1 MTGGLPTLKM
11 GRPESRAIN
20 RRYQLMIGQTLS
32 HYRVVEKLGGGG
44 MGVVYKAED
53 TRLRRFVA
61 LKFLPD
67 DVAKDPQAL
76 SRFRREAQAASA
88 LNHPN
93 ICTIY
98 DIGEESGQAFIA
110 MEYLEGSTL
119 KHLIEG
125 RPLKT
130 SQLLDLG
137 IQIADALDA
146 AHTGGI
152 VHRDIKPANIFVTQ
166 RGQAKV
172 LDFGLAKLTPQSG
185 QPVDASAATIGASN
199 VISADQ
205 LTSPGTAMGTIGYMS
220 PEQARGEPLDARTDL
235 FSFGVVLYE
244 MSTGQ
249 QPFSGATSAVIF
261 EAILN
266 KTPLSPAQLNPGL
279 PVQMGAILGKALEKD
294 RDLRCQSAAE
304 LRADL
309 KRLKRDSDSSR
320 AGASGVVAVVPS
332 EVNSKEKKSGSDSET
347 APKRGRLF
355 PIFVACGFLL
365 TLAIGL
371 FLGKRIWESSA
382 VSAPLYHEIT
392 FRRGE
397 IRSAR
402 FAPDGQT
409 ILYSAAWQGNPVE
422 TFSARQGMVESRSL
436 GLGRAEL
443 LAISSKGEMALSLG
457 SHPVGTWI
465 NVGTLARAPLAGGAP
480 RPVLENIE
488 WADWSPDGSN
498 LAVVRNVAGRDR
510 LEYPVGKILYETSGG
525 WISYPRVSPKGDFVA
540 FMDHPNQGDDG
551 GSVAI
556 VDLSGKKTE
565 LTRQWY
571 GTQGLAWLP
580 DGKEIWFTAS
590 ELGLFHYI
598 TAVNLSGKQRLV
610 TRVPG
615 SLVMFDIWRDG
626 RVLLARADRRREVM
640 ALSEGAPKERDLS
653 WLDYSYPAD
662 LSADGKTLLF
672 DEEGIGGGVQYGD
685 VQDLTYA
692 VYIRATDGTPAI
704 RLGEGGAT
712 ALSPDQKWVI
722 TATPTSPEQ
731 LRLLPT
737 GAGDT
742 QSLTNDS
749 INHQWVRWFPDGKR
763 FVFGGNEPSHGVR
776 LYAQDTSGGKP
787 QAISPEGV
795 DAQAFA
801 VSPDGLSVVGI
812 GPDQKGYI
820 FSPSGADPKLVNG
833 MEPGDIPINWSQDS
847 HSIYLYRSGEV
858 PAKVYRLDLAT
869 GKRVVWKEI
878 APLDPTGVS
887 TIGPILITPDGKTYV
902 YGFHRTLGD
911 LYLVEGLK

>member
-1 MTGGLPTLKM
+1 
-11 GRPESRAIN
+11 
-20 RRYQLMIGQTLS
+20 MIGQTIS
-32 HYRVVEKLGGGG
+32 HYRIVERLGGGG

-53 TRLRRFVA
+53 TRLHRFVA
-61 LKFLPD
+61 LKFLPE
-67 DVAKDPQAL
+67 DVAKDAQAL
-76 SRFRREAQAASA
+76 SRFQREAQAASA

-98 DIGEESGQAFIA
+98 DIGEQDGKAFIA

-119 KHLIEG
+119 KHKIEG
-125 RPLKT
+125 RALKIE
-130 SQLLDLG
+130 QLLELG

-152 VHRDIKPANIFVTQ
+152 VHRDIKPANVFVTP

-172 LDFGLAKLTPQSG
+172 LDFGLAKLTPQG
-185 QPVDASAATIGASN
+185 NLIDPSAGATRTA
-199 VISADQ
+199 ISVDQ
-205 LTSPGTAMGTIGYMS
+205 LTTPGAAMGTISYMS
-220 PEQARGEPLDARTDL
+220 PEQARGETLDHRTDL

-244 MSTGQ
+244 MATGRQ
-249 QPFSGATSAVIF
+249 AFSGTTSAVVF

-266 KTPLSPAQLNPGL
+266 KVPIPSVQLNPGL
-279 PVQMGAILGKALEKD
+279 PAQLEIILNKALEKD
-294 RDLRCQSAAE
+294 RELRCQSAAE
-304 LRADL
+304 IRADL
-309 KRLKRDSDSSR
+309 KRLKRDVDSSR
-320 AGASGVVAVVPS
+320 SGTSGVVSTVAAEKS
-332 EVNSKEKKSGSDSET
+332 IREKEGPPQ
-347 APKRGRLF
+347 ARNRILPV
-355 PIFVACGFLL
+355 IFCLGFLVA
-365 TLAIGL
+365 LAIGL
-371 FLGKRIWESSA
+371 LAGKRLWGSSA
-382 VSAPLYHEIT
+382 ASAPLYHEIT

-480 RPVLENIE
+480 RPVLEDVE

-498 LAVVRNVAGRDR
+498 LAVVRNVGGRDR
-510 LEYPVGKILYETSGG
+510 LEYPIGKVLYETSGG
-525 WISYPRVSPKGDFVA
+525 WISYPRVSPKGDVVA

-551 GSVAI
+551 GSVAV
-556 VDLSGKKTE
+556 VDVAGHKTE
-565 LTRQWY
+565 LTREWY
-571 GTQGLAWLP
+571 GTQGLAWSP
-580 DGKEIWFTAS
+580 DGNEVWFTAS

-598 TAVNLSGKQRLV
+598 TAVDLSGKHRLV

-615 SLVMFDIWRDG
+615 SLVIFDIWRDG

-640 ALSEGAPKERDLS
+640 GVDPGATKERDLS

-685 VQDLTYA
+685 AQDLTYA
-692 VYIRATDGTPAI
+692 VYIRNTDGTPAI
-704 RLGEGGAT
+704 RLGEGGAS

-722 TATPTSPEQ
+722 VVTPIAPGQ

-737 GAGDT
+737 GAGET
-742 QSLTNDS
+742 QSLTTDT
-749 INHQWVRWFPDGKR
+749 INHQWARWFPDGKR
-763 FVFGGNEPSHGVR
+763 FVFSGNEPGRGVR
-776 LYAQDTSGGKP
+776 FYVEDISGGKP
-787 QAISPEGV
+787 KAISPEGV
-795 DAQAFA
+795 DAQNFA
-801 VSPDGLSVVGI
+801 ISPDGQMIVGI
-812 GPDQKGYI
+812 GPDQKGYLYPAAGGEPRPV
-820 FSPSGADPKLVNG
+820 SG
-833 MEPGDIPINWSQDS
+833 MEPGDIPINWSQDAR
-847 HSIYLYRSGEV
+847 SIYLCRTGEV
-858 PAKVYRLDLAT
+858 PAKVYRLELAT
-869 GKRVVWKEI
+869 GKKTVWKQI

-887 TIGPILITPDGKTYV
+887 TIGPILMTPDGKTYV

>member
-1 MTGGLPTLKM
+1 M
-11 GRPESRAIN
+11 SDQI
-20 RRYQLMIGQTLS
+20 IS
-32 HYRVVEKLGGGG
+32 HYRILEKLGGGG
-44 MGVVYKAED
+44 MGVVFKAED
-53 TRLRRFVA
+53 TRLKRFVA

-67 DVAKDPQAL
+67 DVARDPQAL
-76 SRFRREAQAASA
+76 SRFQREAQAASA
-88 LNHPN
+88 LNHPS

-98 DIGEESGQAFIA
+98 DIGNENGQAFIA
-110 MEYLEGSTL
+110 MEYLEGTTL
-119 KHLIEG
+119 KHMIEG

-130 SQLLDLG
+130 AQLLDLG
-137 IQIADALDA
+137 IQISDALDA

-152 VHRDIKPANIFVTQ
+152 VHRDIKPANIFVTL

-172 LDFGLAKLTPQSG
+172 LDFGLAKLTLHSPL
-185 QPVDASAATIGASN
+185 VDGSAATVGSP
-199 VISADQ
+199 VSADQ
-205 LTSPGTAMGTIGYMS
+205 LTTPGTAMGTIGYMS
-220 PEQARGEPLDARTDL
+220 PEQARGEQLDARSDL

-244 MSTGQ
+244 MATGR
-249 QPFSGATSAVIF
+249 QPFSGATSAVVF
-261 EAILN
+261 DAILN
-266 KTPLSPAQLNPGL
+266 KVPLPPVQLNPGL
-279 PVQMGAILGKALEKD
+279 PAQIESILNKALEKD

-309 KRLKRDSDSSR
+309 KRLKRDADSSR
-320 AGASGVVAVVPS
+320 AGRTSELAVSPAVAVPGVAAAA
-332 EVNSKEKKSGSDSET
+332 NAGSSRSVAAVAKDASET
-347 APKRGRLF
+347 APREDARKSGLAAVLVACAVLVALALG
-355 PIFVACGFLL
+355 FVAGRRLWLSSFWP
-365 TLAIGL
+365 
-371 FLGKRIWESSA
+371 LGTI
-382 VSAPLYHEIT
+382 SAPLYHEIT

-436 GLGRAEL
+436 GLGRTEL

-480 RPVLENIE
+480 RPVLEDVE
-488 WADWSPDGSN
+488 WADWSPDGNN
-498 LAVVRNVAGRDR
+498 LAVVRNVGGRDR
-510 LEYPVGKILYETSGG
+510 LEYPIGKVLYETTGG
-525 WISYPRVSPKGDFVA
+525 WISYPRVSPNGDYVA

-551 GSVAI
+551 GLIAV
-556 VDLSGKKTE
+556 VDEAGKKTD
-565 LTRQWY
+565 LTREWY
-571 GTQGLAWLP
+571 GTQGLAWSP
-580 DGKEIWFTAS
+580 DGQEVWFTAS

-598 TAVNLSGKQRLV
+598 TAVTLTGKQRLV

-615 SLVMFDIWRDG
+615 SLVVFDIWKDG

-640 ALSEGAPKERDLS
+640 AMEAGQTKERDLS

-662 LSADGKTLLF
+662 LSTDGKMLLF

-692 VYIRATDGTPAI
+692 VYVRNTDGSPAI
-704 RLGEGGAT
+704 RLGEGSAT

-722 TATPTSPEQ
+722 IATPSSPEQ

-737 GAGDT
+737 GAGET

-763 FVFGGNEPSHGVR
+763 FAFAGNEKERGVR
-776 LYAQDTSGGKP
+776 LYTQDIAGGKP
-787 QAISPEGV
+787 KAISPEGV

-801 VSPDGLSVVGI
+801 VSPDGQFVVGI
-812 GPDQKGYI
+812 GPDQKGYL
-820 FSPSGADPKLVNG
+820 FSATGGDARPVNG
-833 MEPGDIPINWSQDS
+833 IEAGDIPITWSQDGR
-847 HSIYLYRSGEV
+847 SIYLYRSGEV
-858 PAKVYRLDLAT
+858 PAKVYRLELAT
-869 GKRVVWKEI
+869 GKRTVWKQI

-887 TIGPILITPDGKTYV
+887 TIGPILMTPDGKTYV

>member
-1 MTGGLPTLKM
+1 
-11 GRPESRAIN
+11 
-20 RRYQLMIGQTLS
+20 MIGQTIS
-32 HYRVVEKLGGGG
+32 HYRIVEKLGGGG

-53 TRLRRFVA
+53 TRLHRFVA

-67 DVAKDPQAL
+67 DVARDPQAL
-76 SRFRREAQAASA
+76 SRFQREAQAASA

-98 DIGEESGQAFIA
+98 DIGQENGLAFIA
-110 MEYLEGSTL
+110 MEYLDGTTL
-119 KHLIEG
+119 KHMVEG

-130 SQLLDLG
+130 AQLLELG
-137 IQIADALDA
+137 IQISDALDA
-146 AHTGGI
+146 AHSGGI

-166 RGQAKV
+166 RGQAKI
-172 LDFGLAKLTPQSG
+172 LDFGLAKLTPQGSHA
-185 QPVDASAATIGASN
+185 VDGSAATVGTPTAVSP
-199 VISADQ
+199 DQ
-205 LTSPGTAMGTIGYMS
+205 LTTPGTAMGTIGYMS
-220 PEQARGEPLDARTDL
+220 PEQARGEALDQRTDL

-244 MSTGQ
+244 MATGK
-249 QPFSGATSAVIF
+249 QPFSGATSAIIF

-266 KTPLSPAQLNPGL
+266 KIPPPPIQLNPGL
-279 PVQMGAILGKALEKD
+279 PPQIEIILNKALEKD
-294 RDLRCQSAAE
+294 RELRCQSAAE
-304 LRADL
+304 IRADL
-309 KRLKRDSDSSR
+309 KRLKRDTDSSR
-320 AGASGVVAVVPS
+320 VGASGAAAVVETSGAKEAPVTAP
-332 EVNSKEKKSGSDSET
+332 ESKRKSG
-347 APKRGRLF
+347 RLL
-355 PIFVACGFLL
+355 PVLISCVFLIA
-365 TLAIGL
+365 LAIGL
-371 FLGKRIWESSA
+371 VLGKHLWGSSA
-382 VSAPLYHEIT
+382 ASAPLYHEIT

-443 LAISSKGEMALSLG
+443 LAISSTGEMALSLG

-480 RPVLENIE
+480 RPVLEDVE
-488 WADWSPDGSN
+488 WADWASDGNS
-498 LAVVRNVAGRDR
+498 LAVVRNVGGRDR
-510 LEYPVGKILYETSGG
+510 LEFPIGKVLYETSGG
-525 WISYPRVSPKGDFVA
+525 WISYPRVSPKGDLVA

-551 GSVAI
+551 GSIAV
-556 VDLSGKKTE
+556 VDVSGHKTE
-565 LTRQWY
+565 LTREWY
-571 GTQGLAWLP
+571 GTQGLAWSP
-580 DGKEIWFTAS
+580 DGREVWFTAS

-598 TAVNLSGKQRLV
+598 TAVTLSGKQRLV

-640 ALSEGAPKERDLS
+640 ALSDGATKERDLS

-692 VYIRATDGTPAI
+692 VYIRSTDGTPAI
-704 RLGEGGAT
+704 RLGEGGAA

-722 TATPTSPEQ
+722 IATPSSPQQ

-737 GAGDT
+737 GAGET

-749 INHQWVRWFPDGKR
+749 INHQWARWFPDGKR
-763 FVFGGNEPSHGVR
+763 FVFSGNESGRGVR
-776 LYAQDTSGGKP
+776 LYTQDVSGGKP
-787 QAISPEGV
+787 KPISPEGV

-801 VSPDGLSVVGI
+801 ISPDGQSVVGI
-812 GPDQKGYI
+812 GPDQKGY
-820 FSPSGADPKLVNG
+820 FYPASGGDPRIVNG
-833 MEPGDIPINWSQDS
+833 MEPGDIPINWSQDAR
-847 HSIYLYRSGEV
+847 SIYLYRTGEV
-858 PAKVYRLDLAT
+858 PAKVYRLELAT
-869 GKRVVWKEI
+869 GKKTVWKQI

-887 TIGPILITPDGKTYV
+887 TIGPILMTPDGKTYV

>member
-1 MTGGLPTLKM
+1 V
-11 GRPESRAIN
+11 
-20 RRYQLMIGQTLS
+20 IGQTIS
-32 HYRVVEKLGGGG
+32 HYRIVEKLGGGG

-53 TRLRRFVA
+53 TRLHRFVA

-67 DVAKDPQAL
+67 DVARDPQAL
-76 SRFRREAQAASA
+76 SRFQREAQAASA

-98 DIGEESGQAFIA
+98 DIGQENGVAFIA
-110 MEYLEGSTL
+110 MEYLDGTTL
-119 KHLIEG
+119 KHMVEG
-125 RPLKT
+125 HPLKT
-130 SQLLDLG
+130 AQLLELG
-137 IQIADALDA
+137 IQISDALEA
-146 AHTGGI
+146 AHSGGI

-172 LDFGLAKLTPQSG
+172 LDFGLAKLAAHGSLTLDG
-185 QPVDASAATIGASN
+185 SAATIGSPTAVSP
-199 VISADQ
+199 DQ
-205 LTSPGTAMGTIGYMS
+205 LTTPGTAMGTIGYMS
-220 PEQARGEPLDARTDL
+220 PEQARGETLDHRTDL

-244 MSTGQ
+244 MATGK
-249 QPFSGATSAVIF
+249 QPFSGATSAIIF

-266 KTPLSPAQLNPGL
+266 KVPPPPAQLNPGL
-279 PVQMGAILGKALEKD
+279 PPQIETILNKALEKD
-294 RDLRCQSAAE
+294 RELRCQSAAE
-304 LRADL
+304 IRADL
-309 KRLKRDSDSSR
+309 KRLKRDTYSSR
-320 AGASGVVAVVPS
+320 AGASGVTPLAAAS
-332 EVNSKEKKSGSDSET
+332 STKEAPPVIAPEDKETKRKGS
-347 APKRGRLF
+347 RLL
-355 PIFVACGFLL
+355 PVLISCGFLIA
-365 TLAIGL
+365 LAIGL
-371 FLGKRIWESSA
+371 VLGKHLWGSA
-382 VSAPLYHEIT
+382 AASAPLYHEIT

-443 LAISSKGEMALSLG
+443 LAISSTGEMALSLG

-480 RPVLENIE
+480 RPILEDVE
-488 WADWSPDGSN
+488 WADWAPDGNS
-498 LAVVRNVAGRDR
+498 LAVVRNVGGRDR
-510 LEYPVGKILYETSGG
+510 LEFPIGKVLYQTSGG
-525 WISYPRVSPKGDFVA
+525 WISYPRVSPKGDLVA

-556 VDLSGKKTE
+556 VDLSGRKTE
-565 LTRQWY
+565 LTREWY
-571 GTQGLAWLP
+571 GTQGLAWSP
-580 DGKEIWFTAS
+580 DGREVWFTAS

-598 TAVNLSGKQRLV
+598 TAVDLSGKQRLV

-615 SLVMFDIWRDG
+615 SLVVFDIWRDG

-640 ALSEGAPKERDLS
+640 ALYAGQTKERDLS

-672 DEEGIGGGVQYGD
+672 DEEGIGGGVQYGNA
-685 VQDLTYA
+685 QELTYA
-692 VYIRATDGTPAI
+692 VYIRNTDGTPAI

-712 ALSPDQKWVI
+712 ALSPDQKWAIVQ
-722 TATPTSPEQ
+722 TPSSPEQ

-737 GAGDT
+737 GAGET

-749 INHQWVRWFPDGKR
+749 INHQWARWFPDGKR
-763 FVFGGNEPSHGVR
+763 FVFSGNEPGKGVR
-776 LYAQDTSGGKP
+776 LYTQEISGGKP
-787 QAISPEGV
+787 KAITPEGV
-795 DAQAFA
+795 DAVAFA
-801 VSPDGLSVVGI
+801 ISPDGQLVVGI
-812 GPDQKGYI
+812 GPDQKGYL
-820 FSPSGADPKLVNG
+820 FSSAGGDPRIVAG
-833 MEPGDIPINWSQDS
+833 MEPGDIPINWSEDA
-847 HSIYLYRSGEV
+847 HSIFLYRTGEV
-858 PAKVYRLDLAT
+858 PAKVYRLELAA
-869 GKRVVWKEI
+869 GKKTVWKEI

-887 TIGPILITPDGKTYV
+887 TIGPILMTPDGKTYV

>member
-1 MTGGLPTLKM
+1 MTDQ
-11 GRPESRAIN
+11 I
-20 RRYQLMIGQTLS
+20 IS
-32 HYRVVEKLGGGG
+32 HYRILEKLGGGG
-44 MGVVYKAED
+44 MGVVFKAED
-53 TRLRRFVA
+53 TRLKRFVA

-76 SRFRREAQAASA
+76 SRFQREAQAASA

-98 DIGEESGQAFIA
+98 DIGNENGQAFIA

-119 KHLIEG
+119 KHMIEG
-125 RPLKT
+125 HPLKT
-130 SQLLDLG
+130 AQLLDLG
-137 IQIADALDA
+137 IQISDALDA

-152 VHRDIKPANIFVTQ
+152 VHRDIKPANIFITQ
-166 RGQAKV
+166 RGQAKI
-172 LDFGLAKLTPQSG
+172 LDFGLAKLTVQTPAADQ
-185 QPVDASAATIGASN
+185 SAATVGSP
-199 VISADQ
+199 VSADQ
-205 LTSPGTAMGTIGYMS
+205 LTTPGTAMGTIGYMS
-220 PEQARGEPLDARTDL
+220 PEQARGEPLDLRSDL

-244 MSTGQ
+244 MATGR
-249 QPFSGATSAVIF
+249 QPFSGATSAVVF
-261 EAILN
+261 DAILN
-266 KTPLSPAQLNPGL
+266 KVPLSPAQLNPGL
-279 PVQMGAILGKALEKD
+279 PAQIENILNKALEKD

-309 KRLKRDSDSSR
+309 KRLKRDTDSSRAAGRTSEASFAAPASHSPGLTSSAREPSGSVAAVSGPASDSSR
-320 AGASGVVAVVPS
+320 
-332 EVNSKEKKSGSDSET
+332 KSGRMASI
-347 APKRGRLF
+347 L
-355 PIFVACGFLL
+355 VACALLLALAVGF
-365 TLAIGL
+365 AAGHR
-371 FLGKRIWESSA
+371 FWQSSA
-382 VSAPLYHEIT
+382 ISAPLYHEIT

-443 LAISSKGEMALSLG
+443 LAISSRGEMALSLG

-480 RPVLENIE
+480 RPVLEDVE

-510 LEYPVGKILYETSGG
+510 LEYPIGKVLYETTGG
-525 WISYPRVSPKGDFVA
+525 WISYPRVSPKGDYVA

-551 GSVAI
+551 GLVAI
-556 VDLSGKKTE
+556 VDTAGKKKD
-565 LTRQWY
+565 LTREWY
-571 GTQGLAWLP
+571 GTQGLAWSP
-580 DGKEIWFTAS
+580 DGQEIWFTAS

-598 TAVNLSGKQRLV
+598 TAVTLTGKQRLV

-615 SLVMFDIWRDG
+615 SLVVFDIWKDG

-640 ALSEGAPKERDLS
+640 AMEAGQTKERDLS

-662 LSADGKTLLF
+662 LSADGKMLLF

-692 VYIRATDGTPAI
+692 VYVRNTDGSPAI

-722 TATPTSPEQ
+722 IATPTSPEQ

-737 GAGDT
+737 GAGET

-749 INHQWVRWFPDGKR
+749 INHQWARWFPDGKR
-763 FVFGGNEPSHGVR
+763 FVFAGNEKDRGVR
-776 LYAQDTSGGKP
+776 LYTQDVAGGKP
-787 QAISPEGV
+787 KAISPEGV

-801 VSPDGLSVVGI
+801 VSSDGQFVVGI
-812 GPDQKGYI
+812 GPDQKGYL
-820 FSPSGADPKLVNG
+820 FPAAGGDARPVNG
-833 MEPGDIPINWSQDS
+833 IEAGDIPITWSQDGR
-847 HSIYLYRSGEV
+847 SIYLYRSGEV
-858 PAKVYRLDLAT
+858 PAKVYRLELAS
-869 GKRVVWKEI
+869 GKKTVWKQI

-887 TIGPILITPDGKTYV
+887 TIGPILMTPDGKTYV

>member
-1 MTGGLPTLKM
+1 
-11 GRPESRAIN
+11 
-20 RRYQLMIGQTLS
+20 MIGQTIS
-32 HYRVVEKLGGGG
+32 HYRIVEKLGGGG

-53 TRLRRFVA
+53 TRLHRFVA

-67 DVAKDPQAL
+67 DVARDPQAL
-76 SRFRREAQAASA
+76 SRFQREAQAASA

-98 DIGEESGQAFIA
+98 DIGQENGLAFIA
-110 MEYLEGSTL
+110 MEYLDGTTL
-119 KHLIEG
+119 KHMVEG

-130 SQLLDLG
+130 AQLLELG
-137 IQIADALDA
+137 IQISDALDA
-146 AHTGGI
+146 AHSGGI

-166 RGQAKV
+166 RGQAKI
-172 LDFGLAKLTPQSG
+172 LDFGLAKLTPQGSHA
-185 QPVDASAATIGASN
+185 VDGSAATVGTPTAVSP
-199 VISADQ
+199 DQ
-205 LTSPGTAMGTIGYMS
+205 LTTPGTAMGTIGYMS
-220 PEQARGEPLDARTDL
+220 PEQARGEALDQRTDL

-244 MSTGQ
+244 MATGK
-249 QPFSGATSAVIF
+249 QPFSGATSAIIF

-266 KTPLSPAQLNPGL
+266 KIPPPPIHLNPGL
-279 PVQMGAILGKALEKD
+279 PPQIEIILNKALEKD
-294 RDLRCQSAAE
+294 RELRCQSAAE
-304 LRADL
+304 IRADL
-309 KRLKRDSDSSR
+309 KRLKRDTDSSR
-320 AGASGVVAVVPS
+320 VGASGAAAVVETSGAKQAPVTAP
-332 EVNSKEKKSGSDSET
+332 ESKRKSG
-347 APKRGRLF
+347 RLL
-355 PIFVACGFLL
+355 PVLISCVFLIA
-365 TLAIGL
+365 LAIGL
-371 FLGKRIWESSA
+371 VLGKHLWGSSA
-382 VSAPLYHEIT
+382 ASAPLYHEIT

-443 LAISSKGEMALSLG
+443 LAISSTGEMALSLG

-480 RPVLENIE
+480 RPVLEDVE
-488 WADWSPDGSN
+488 WADWASDGNS
-498 LAVVRNVAGRDR
+498 LAVVRNVGGRDR
-510 LEYPVGKILYETSGG
+510 LEFPIGKVLYETSGG
-525 WISYPRVSPKGDFVA
+525 WISYPRVSPKGDLVA

-551 GSVAI
+551 GSIAV
-556 VDLSGKKTE
+556 VDVSGHKTE
-565 LTRQWY
+565 LTREWY
-571 GTQGLAWLP
+571 GTQGLAWSP
-580 DGKEIWFTAS
+580 DGREVWFTAS

-598 TAVNLSGKQRLV
+598 TAVTLSGKQRLV

-640 ALSEGAPKERDLS
+640 ALSDGATKERDLS

-692 VYIRATDGTPAI
+692 VYIRSTDGTPAI
-704 RLGEGGAT
+704 RLGEGGAA

-722 TATPTSPEQ
+722 IATPSSPQQ

-737 GAGDT
+737 GAGET

-749 INHQWVRWFPDGKR
+749 INHQWARWFPDGKR
-763 FVFGGNEPSHGVR
+763 FVFSGNESGKGVR
-776 LYAQDTSGGKP
+776 LYTQDVSGGKP
-787 QAISPEGV
+787 KPISPEGV

-801 VSPDGLSVVGI
+801 ISPDGQSVVGI
-812 GPDQKGYI
+812 GPDQKGY
-820 FSPSGADPKLVNG
+820 FYPASGGDPRIVNG
-833 MEPGDIPINWSQDS
+833 MEPGDIPINWSQDAR
-847 HSIYLYRSGEV
+847 SIYLYRTGEV
-858 PAKVYRLDLAT
+858 PAKVYRLELAT
-869 GKRVVWKEI
+869 GKKTVWKQI

-887 TIGPILITPDGKTYV
+887 TIGPILMTPDGKTYV

>member
-1 MTGGLPTLKM
+1 
-11 GRPESRAIN
+11 
-20 RRYQLMIGQTLS
+20 MIGQTIS
-32 HYRVVEKLGGGG
+32 HYRIVEMLGGGG

-53 TRLRRFVA
+53 TRLHRFVA
-61 LKFLPD
+61 LKFLPE
-67 DVAKDPQAL
+67 DVSKDPQAL
-76 SRFRREAQAASA
+76 SRFQREAQAASA

-98 DIGEESGQAFIA
+98 DIGEQDGKAFIA
-110 MEYLEGSTL
+110 MEYLDGVTL
-119 KHLIEG
+119 KHKIEG
-125 RPLKT
+125 RPLKIE
-130 SQLLDLG
+130 QLLDLG

-146 AHTGGI
+146 AHSSGI
-152 VHRDIKPANIFVTQ
+152 VHRDIKPANIFVSL
-166 RGQAKV
+166 RGQAKI
-172 LDFGLAKLTPQSG
+172 LDFGLAKLTPQG
-185 QPVDASAATIGASN
+185 GRVVNVSAGATRTA
-199 VISADQ
+199 ISVDQ
-205 LTSPGTAMGTIGYMS
+205 LTTPGTAMGTIAYMS
-220 PEQARGEPLDARTDL
+220 PEQARGETLDHRTDL

-244 MSTGQ
+244 MATGR
-249 QPFSGATSAVIF
+249 QPFSGTTSAVVF

-266 KTPLSPAQLNPGL
+266 KVPPSPAQLNPAL
-279 PVQMGAILGKALEKD
+279 PAQLESILNKTLEKD
-294 RDLRCQSAAE
+294 RELRCQSAAE

-309 KRLKRDSDSSR
+309 KRLKRDADSSR
-320 AGASGVVAVVPS
+320 AGISGVVATAATRADKASS
-332 EVNSKEKKSGSDSET
+332 EK
-347 APKRGRLF
+347 APPAQASHRRFLPALIGL
-355 PIFVACGFLL
+355 GFLVA
-365 TLAIGL
+365 LAVGL
-371 FLGKRIWESSA
+371 VAGKGLWGSSA
-382 VSAPLYHEIT
+382 ASAPLYHEIT

-480 RPVLENIE
+480 RPVVEDVE

-498 LAVVRNVAGRDR
+498 LAVVRNVGGRDR
-510 LEYPVGKILYETSGG
+510 LEYPIGKVLYETSGG

-551 GSVAI
+551 GLVAV
-556 VDLSGKKTE
+556 VDVSGHKRE
-565 LTRQWY
+565 LTREWY
-571 GTQGLAWLP
+571 GTQGLAWSP
-580 DGKEIWFTAS
+580 DGKEVWFTAS

-598 TAVNLSGKQRLV
+598 TAVDLSGKHRLV

-615 SLVMFDIWRDG
+615 SLVIFDIWQDG

-640 ALSEGAPKERDLS
+640 GLSGGATKERDLS

-685 VQDLTYA
+685 TQDLTYA
-692 VYIRATDGTPAI
+692 VYIRNTDGTPAI
-704 RLGEGGAT
+704 RLGEGGAS
-712 ALSPDQKWVI
+712 ALSPDQKWVLVV
-722 TATPTSPEQ
+722 TPIAPGQ
-731 LRLLPT
+731 LRMLPT
-737 GAGDT
+737 GAGET

-749 INHQWVRWFPDGKR
+749 INHQWARWFPDGKR
-763 FVFGGNEPSHGVR
+763 FVFSGNEPGHGVR
-776 LYAQDTSGGKP
+776 FYMQDISGGKP
-787 QAISPEGV
+787 QAISSEGV
-795 DAQAFA
+795 EAQDFA
-801 VSPDGLSVVGI
+801 ISPDGQMVVGI
-812 GPDQKGYI
+812 GPDQKGYV
-820 FSPSGADPKLVNG
+820 FPVAGGDPRIVKG
-833 MEPGDIPINWSQDS
+833 MEAGDLPINWSQDAR
-847 HSIYLYRSGEV
+847 SIFLYRTGEV
-858 PAKVYRLDLAT
+858 PAKVYRLELAT
-869 GKRVVWKEI
+869 GKKTVWKEI

-887 TIGPILITPDGKTYV
+887 TIGPILMTPDGKTYV

>member
-1 MTGGLPTLKM
+1 
-11 GRPESRAIN
+11 
-20 RRYQLMIGQTLS
+20 MIGQTIS
-32 HYRVVEKLGGGG
+32 HYRIVEKLGGGG

-53 TRLRRFVA
+53 TRLHRFVA

-67 DVAKDPQAL
+67 DVARDPQAL
-76 SRFRREAQAASA
+76 SRFQREAQAASA

-98 DIGEESGQAFIA
+98 DIGQENGLAFIA
-110 MEYLEGSTL
+110 MEYLDGTTL
-119 KHLIEG
+119 KHMVEG

-130 SQLLDLG
+130 AQLLELG
-137 IQIADALDA
+137 IQISDALDA
-146 AHTGGI
+146 AHSGGI

-166 RGQAKV
+166 RGQAKI
-172 LDFGLAKLTPQSG
+172 LDFGLAKLTPQGSHA
-185 QPVDASAATIGASN
+185 VDGSAATVGTPTAVSP
-199 VISADQ
+199 DQ
-205 LTSPGTAMGTIGYMS
+205 LTTPGTAMGTIGYMS
-220 PEQARGEPLDARTDL
+220 PEQARGEALDQRTDL

-244 MSTGQ
+244 MATGK
-249 QPFSGATSAVIF
+249 QPFSGATSAIIF

-266 KTPLSPAQLNPGL
+266 KIPPPPIHLNPGL
-279 PVQMGAILGKALEKD
+279 PPQIEIILNKALEKD
-294 RDLRCQSAAE
+294 RELRCQSAAE
-304 LRADL
+304 IRADL
-309 KRLKRDSDSSR
+309 KRLKRDTDSSR
-320 AGASGVVAVVPS
+320 VGASGAAAVVETSGAKEAPVTAP
-332 EVNSKEKKSGSDSET
+332 ESKRKSG
-347 APKRGRLF
+347 RLL
-355 PIFVACGFLL
+355 PVLISCVFLIA
-365 TLAIGL
+365 LAIGL
-371 FLGKRIWESSA
+371 VLGKHLWGSSA
-382 VSAPLYHEIT
+382 ASAPLYHEIT

-443 LAISSKGEMALSLG
+443 LAISSTGEMALSLG

-480 RPVLENIE
+480 RPVLEDVE
-488 WADWSPDGSN
+488 WADWASDGNS
-498 LAVVRNVAGRDR
+498 LAVVRNVGGRDR
-510 LEYPVGKILYETSGG
+510 LEFPIGKVLYETSGG
-525 WISYPRVSPKGDFVA
+525 WISYPRVSPKGDLVA

-551 GSVAI
+551 GSIAV
-556 VDLSGKKTE
+556 VDVSGHKTE
-565 LTRQWY
+565 LTREWY
-571 GTQGLAWLP
+571 GTQGLAWSP
-580 DGKEIWFTAS
+580 DGREVWFTAS

-598 TAVNLSGKQRLV
+598 TAVTLSGKQRLV

-640 ALSEGAPKERDLS
+640 ALSDGATKERDLS

-692 VYIRATDGTPAI
+692 VYIRSTDGTPAI
-704 RLGEGGAT
+704 RLGEGGAA

-722 TATPTSPEQ
+722 IATPSSPQQ

-737 GAGDT
+737 GAGET

-749 INHQWVRWFPDGKR
+749 INHQWARWFPDGKR
-763 FVFGGNEPSHGVR
+763 FVFSGNESGKGVR
-776 LYAQDTSGGKP
+776 LYTQDVSGGKP
-787 QAISPEGV
+787 KPISPEGV

-801 VSPDGLSVVGI
+801 ISPDGQSVVGI
-812 GPDQKGYI
+812 GPDQKGY
-820 FSPSGADPKLVNG
+820 FYPASGGDPRIVDG
-833 MEPGDIPINWSQDS
+833 MEPGDIPINWSQDAR
-847 HSIYLYRSGEV
+847 SIYLYRTGEV
-858 PAKVYRLDLAT
+858 PAKVYRLELAT
-869 GKRVVWKEI
+869 GKKTVWKQI

-887 TIGPILITPDGKTYV
+887 TIGPILMTPDGKTYV

>member
-1 MTGGLPTLKM
+1 
-11 GRPESRAIN
+11 
-20 RRYQLMIGQTLS
+20 MIGQTIS
-32 HYRVVEKLGGGG
+32 HYRIVEKLGGGG

-53 TRLRRFVA
+53 TRLHRFVA

-67 DVAKDPQAL
+67 NVSRDPQAL
-76 SRFRREAQAASA
+76 SRFQREAQAASA

-98 DIGEESGQAFIA
+98 DVGQENGQAFIA

-119 KHLIEG
+119 KHMIEG
-125 RPLKT
+125 HPLKT
-130 SQLLDLG
+130 AQLLELG
-137 IQIADALDA
+137 IQISDALDS
-146 AHTGGI
+146 AHSGGI
-152 VHRDIKPANIFVTQ
+152 VHRDIKPANIFVTP

-172 LDFGLAKLTPQSG
+172 LDFGLAKLTPPG
-185 QPVDASAATIGASN
+185 NHLIDGSAATLETPTA
-199 VISADQ
+199 ISPDQ
-205 LTSPGTAMGTIGYMS
+205 LTTPGTAMGTIGYMS
-220 PEQARGEPLDARTDL
+220 PEQARGETLDQRTDL

-244 MSTGQ
+244 MATGK
-249 QPFSGATSAVIF
+249 QPFSGATSAVVF

-266 KTPLSPAQLNPGL
+266 KIPAPPMQLNPGL
-279 PVQMGAILGKALEKD
+279 PAQMEIILNKALEKD
-294 RDLRCQSAAE
+294 RELRCQSAAE

-309 KRLKRDSDSSR
+309 KRLKRDTDSFR
-320 AGASGVVAVVPS
+320 AGIGGVAPAAGTSGAKTIGTNEAPAIVS
-332 EVNSKEKKSGSDSET
+332 ESRRRS
-347 APKRGRLF
+347 GRLL
-355 PIFVACGFLL
+355 PVLISCGFLVA
-365 TLAIGL
+365 LAIGL
-371 FLGKRIWESSA
+371 VAGKRLWGSSA
-382 VSAPLYHEIT
+382 ASAPLYHEIT

-443 LAISSKGEMALSLG
+443 LAVSSTGEMALSLG

-480 RPVLENIE
+480 RPVLEDVE
-488 WADWSPDGSN
+488 WADWSPDGNS
-498 LAVVRNVAGRDR
+498 LAVVRSVGGRDR
-510 LEYPVGKILYETSGG
+510 IEYPIGKVLYETSGG

-556 VDLSGKKTE
+556 VDVSGHKTE
-565 LTRQWY
+565 LTREWY
-571 GTQGLAWLP
+571 GTQGLAWSP
-580 DGKEIWFTAS
+580 DGQEVWFTAS

-615 SLVMFDIWRDG
+615 SLVVFDIWRDG

-640 ALSEGAPKERDLS
+640 ALYAGQTKERDLS

-672 DEEGIGGGVQYGD
+672 DEEGIGGGVQYGNA
-685 VQDLTYA
+685 QELTYA
-692 VYIRATDGTPAI
+692 VYIRNTDGTPAI

-712 ALSPDQKWVI
+712 ALSPDQKWAIVQ
-722 TATPTSPEQ
+722 TPSSPEQ

-737 GAGDT
+737 GAGET

-749 INHQWVRWFPDGKR
+749 INHQWARWFPDGKR
-763 FVFGGNEPSHGVR
+763 FVFSGNEPGKGVR
-776 LYAQDTSGGKP
+776 LYMQDVSGGKSKT
-787 QAISPEGV
+787 ISPEGV

-801 VSPDGLSVVGI
+801 ISPDGQLVVGI
-812 GPDQKGYI
+812 GSDQKGYL
-820 FSPSGADPKLVNG
+820 FSSTGADPRIVNG
-833 MEPGDIPINWSQDS
+833 MEPGDIPINWSQDAR
-847 HSIYLYRSGEV
+847 SIYLYRTGEV
-858 PAKVYRLDLAT
+858 PAKVYRLELAT
-869 GKRVVWKEI
+869 GKKTVWKQI

-887 TIGPILITPDGKTYV
+887 TIGPILMTPDGKTYV

>member
-1 MTGGLPTLKM
+1 
-11 GRPESRAIN
+11 
-20 RRYQLMIGQTLS
+20 MIGQTIS
-32 HYRVVEKLGGGG
+32 HYRIVEKLGGGG

-53 TRLRRFVA
+53 TRLHRFVA

-67 DVAKDPQAL
+67 DVARDPQAL
-76 SRFRREAQAASA
+76 SRFQREAQAASA

-98 DIGEESGQAFIA
+98 DIGQENGQAFIA
-110 MEYLEGSTL
+110 MEYLDGSTL
-119 KHLIEG
+119 KHMIEG

-137 IQIADALDA
+137 IQISDALDA
-146 AHTGGI
+146 AHSGGI

-172 LDFGLAKLTPQSG
+172 LDFGLAKLTPQGSRV
-185 QPVDASAATIGASN
+185 VDGSVPTVGAPTAVSP
-199 VISADQ
+199 DQ
-205 LTSPGTAMGTIGYMS
+205 LTTPGTAMGTIGYMS
-220 PEQARGEPLDARTDL
+220 PEQARGEALDQRTDL

-244 MSTGQ
+244 MATGK

-266 KTPLSPAQLNPGL
+266 KIPPPPIQLNPGL
-279 PVQMGAILGKALEKD
+279 PPQIEIILNKALEKD
-294 RDLRCQSAAE
+294 RELRCQSAAE
-304 LRADL
+304 IRADL
-309 KRLKRDSDSSR
+309 KRLKRDTDSSR
-320 AGASGVVAVVPS
+320 VGASGAAAVVETS
-332 EVNSKEKKSGSDSET
+332 GAKEAPVTAPENKRKSG
-347 APKRGRLF
+347 RLLSVL
-355 PIFVACGFLL
+355 ISCGFLIA
-365 TLAIGL
+365 LAIGL
-371 FLGKRIWESSA
+371 VLGKHLWGSSA
-382 VSAPLYHEIT
+382 ASAPLYHEIT

-436 GLGRAEL
+436 GMGRTEL
-443 LAISSKGEMALSLG
+443 LAISSTGEMALSLG

-480 RPVLENIE
+480 RPVLEDVE
-488 WADWSPDGSN
+488 WADWAPDGNS
-498 LAVVRNVAGRDR
+498 LAVVRNVGGRDR
-510 LEYPVGKILYETSGG
+510 LEYPIGKVLYETSGG
-525 WISYPRVSPKGDFVA
+525 WISYPRVSPKGDLVA

-551 GSVAI
+551 GSVAV
-556 VDLSGKKTE
+556 VDVSGHKSE
-565 LTRQWY
+565 LTREWY
-571 GTQGLAWLP
+571 GTQGLAWSP
-580 DGKEIWFTAS
+580 DGQEVWFTAS

-598 TAVNLSGKQRLV
+598 TAVSLSGKQRLV

-615 SLVMFDIWRDG
+615 SLVVFDIWRDG

-640 ALSEGAPKERDLS
+640 ALYAGQTKERDLS

-672 DEEGIGGGVQYGD
+672 DEEGIGGGVQYGNA
-685 VQDLTYA
+685 QELTYA
-692 VYIRATDGTPAI
+692 VYVRNTDGTPAI

-712 ALSPDQKWVI
+712 ALSPDQKWAIVQ
-722 TATPTSPEQ
+722 TPSSPEQ

-737 GAGDT
+737 GAGET

-749 INHQWVRWFPDGKR
+749 INHQWARWFPDGKR
-763 FVFGGNEPSHGVR
+763 FVFSGNEPGHGVR
-776 LYAQDTSGGKP
+776 LYTQDVSGGKP
-787 QAISPEGV
+787 KAISREGV
-795 DAQAFA
+795 DAAAFA
-801 VSPDGLSVVGI
+801 ISPDGQLVVGI
-812 GPDQKGYI
+812 GPDQKGYL
-820 FSPSGADPKLVNG
+820 FSSAGADPRIVNG
-833 MEPGDIPINWSQDS
+833 MEPGDIPINWSQDAR
-847 HSIYLYRSGEV
+847 SIYLYRTGEV
-858 PAKVYRLDLAT
+858 PAKVYRLELGT
-869 GKRVVWKEI
+869 GKKTVWKQI

-887 TIGPILITPDGKTYV
+887 TIGPILMTPDGKTYV